1 MSSRVD
7 NSFRGQLTGLG
18 EFRDAHLE
26 RRFRLEHESQDA
38 RQLVWICAAAA
49 VLFLSFTA
57 LDRVLF
63 GTGRLFAALLGVRL
77 VTAAVLLG
85 LAWHLVCKP
94 AQVSSGVCA
103 TIAESVLALALL
115 AVAAIYPISAFSS
128 VEQGLTIY
136 VLAVYFLVPSRWIL
150 TTTVSLIGTAA
161 FLIIA
166 TLRWTGPLNQWA
178 TMVALLCF
186 ANFIG
191 AVGSHRL
198 HALRRLQYHALRSS
212 WQSNDQLRRAADTD
226 GLTRLLNRRRFFSAA
241 AVRLAEAHKEGLP
254 CSVLFFDVDHFKS
267 VNDAYGHAAGDQCL
281 RYIASICRA
290 FFRSGDLVGRTGGEE
305 FAVFLEGSDEEA
317 AAALAERLR
326 ADIEASPAP
335 APLSQTPTV
344 TIGVAQCTESE
355 TNIEPAIQRA
365 DAAMYR
371 GKRAGRNQVVRA
383 TNQYELTLAADN
395 T

>member
-1 MSSRVD
+1 MSSREATSSLLSRV
-7 NSFRGQLTGLG
+7 G
-18 EFRDAHLE
+18 EFRDATLE
-26 RRFRLEHESQDA
+26 RRFRLEHESQNTQ
-38 RQLVWICAAAA
+38 QLAWICVVAAA
-49 VLFLSFTA
+49 LFLSFAA
-57 LDRVLF
+57 LDHVLF
-63 GTGRLFAALLGVRL
+63 GTNGLFAFLLGLRL
-77 VTAAVLLG
+77 VTAVVLLG
-85 LAWHLVCKP
+85 LAWHVVRRP
-94 AQVSSGVCA
+94 THASSGARA
-103 TIAESVLALALL
+103 TIAEGVLVLALLVV
-115 AVAAIYPISAFSS
+115 AVVYPISAFSS
-128 VEQGLTIY
+128 VEQGMTIY
-136 VLAVYFLVPSRWIL
+136 VLAVYFLVPNRWIL
-150 TTTVSLIGTAA
+150 TTAVSLTGTAA

-166 TLRWTGPLNQWA
+166 TLRWTEPLNQWA

-191 AVGSHRL
+191 AAGSQRL
-198 HALRRLQYHALRSS
+198 HILRRLQYRALRSS

-241 AVRLAEAHKEGLP
+241 AARLAEAQKEELP

-267 VNDAYGHAAGDQCL
+267 VNDEYGHAAGDQCL
-281 RYIASICRA
+281 RHIASICRA

-305 FAVFLEGSDEEA
+305 IAVFLEGSDEEA

-335 APLSQTPTV
+335 APLSRTPTV
-344 TIGVAQCTESE
+344 TIGVAQCAGGE

-371 GKRAGRNQVVRA
+371 GKRAGRNQVVQA